1 MIRFWLMFL
10 AVVCACPET
19 RGQTQ
24 GLQFASHEVVQE
36 KRTSLNLTPA
46 DPICFNNTTDLSF
59 DLIFRPNLETYFGY
73 VLRIVTTGNQNIDLV
88 YNQKLLQF
96 NFVIGEEF
104 SFPFSIDSVQLF
116 GSWNNVNIR
125 FDESGK
131 LISLFWNGKELC
143 KKTTGFK
150 SPFCARIV
158 FGVNDNPGFQ
168 ITDVPPMSV
177 RDIRIIENGK
187 PKHLY
192 SLGEISGNTAT
203 DAVTHQS
210 APVKNA
216 VWIRPRHQQWREIL
230 SISTTSSPSVAFS
243 QKDEFLFVIGLDS
256 LYSLSLKNNALSGT
270 RLSRNRG
277 FMPPGN
283 QSIVSRLDERLY
295 NFYTDEKIVGAYD
308 SLSKSWTRNFP
319 TVPLT
324 IYWHSNKFISPFD
337 SCLYIVAG
345 YGQLQYKKSI
355 QRFHFNTGSWDTVH
369 ATGDFFMPR
378 YLAALGT
385 NRTGDT
391 AYILGGYGSNT
402 GDQTINPKSN
412 YDLLSYSVAGKEF
425 KLLTHLKEP
434 EIPFGLAN
442 SMIIEPGTDRFYA
455 LIYPKDRFDAGLQ
468 LIQGSLHDGDYRK
481 MADSIP
487 YSFYD
492 VESYADLYYDST
504 AKKLIAVTMKMQKNN
519 LTTVKAYTLD
529 FPPNSVEQ
537 GTVQA
542 SEKSNSLWI
551 IISTGILVIGGLAI
565 SYIIRNRKGPGR
577 NSTSASE
584 PASAIP
590 TQTLPATEIFEETD
604 APQVPVKSAVFLFG
618 AFEAI
623 DKDGQD
629 LTAAF
634 TPLLRE
640 IFLLILIDTY
650 RDGRG
655 ISPDKLFETI
665 WGDKSQKDA
674 RNNYSVNSVKLKAI
688 LEKLGSCHISRD
700 TGKLR
705 FEHEDSSVSVDF
717 QRFMELTGSKKSM
730 TRTQAAELISILQR
744 GPFLYR
750 QNFHWSDDLKSEVSG
765 MVIDALVGYL
775 DKADQQTEAE
785 FMIKI
790 ANVIFL
796 SDHLNEEALKYKCRS
811 LVLLGR
817 HGLAKDAY
825 AKFAKEYRENY
836 GQEFEK
842 SFTQITS

>member
-1 MIRFWLMFL
+1 MIRFWLMFFV
-10 AVVCACPET
+10 AVCVCPKT
-19 RGQTQ
+19 RGQSQ

-46 DPICFNNTTDLSF
+46 DPFCFNNRTELSF
-59 DLIFRPNLETYFGY
+59 DFIFRPNLETYFGY
-73 VLRIVTTGNQNIDLV
+73 ILRMITTDNQNIDLV

-96 NFVIGEEF
+96 NFVIGEDF

-116 GSWNNVNIR
+116 SHWNNVDIR
-125 FDESGK
+125 FNEPAKS
-131 LISLFWNGKELC
+131 IALFWNGKELC
-143 KKTTGFK
+143 KKAGVFN
-150 SPFCARIV
+150 SRFCAKIV
-158 FGVNDNPGFQ
+158 FGVNDIAGFQ
-168 ITDVPPMSV
+168 TSDVPPMNI
-177 RDIRIIENGK
+177 RDIRISSDDK
-187 PKHLY
+187 PRHQFNLA
-192 SLGEISGNTAT
+192 EISGQSAF
-203 DAVTHQS
+203 DAITHQPV
-210 APVKNA
+210 PVKNPT
-216 VWIRPRHQQWREIL
+216 WIKPRHQQWEQVLTITTA
-230 SISTTSSPSVAFS
+230 STPSVAFS
-243 QKDEFLFVIGLDS
+243 QKDELLWVVGLDS
-256 LYSLSLKNNALSGT
+256 IFSLSLKNNSFSGISLSK
-270 RLSRNRG
+270 NRG

-283 QSIVSRLDERLY
+283 QSIVSRLDQRLY
-295 NFYTDEKIVGAYD
+295 NFYTDEKIVSSYD
-308 SLSKSWTRNFP
+308 STIRAWSGNFP
-319 TVPLT
+319 TAPLT
-324 IYWHSNKFISPFD
+324 IYWHSNKFISPLD

-345 YGQLQYKKSI
+345 YGQLQYKRTI
-355 QRFHFNTGSWDTVH
+355 QRYHFNSGTWDTVH

-385 NRTGDT
+385 NREGDT

-412 YDLLSYSVAGKEF
+412 YDLLAFSVAQKQF

-442 SMIIEPGTDRFYA
+442 SMIVEPGTDRFYA

-468 LIQGSLHDGDYRK
+468 LIQGSLHDGNYQL

-492 VESYADLYYDST
+492 VESFADLYYDST
-504 AKKLIAVTMKMQKNN
+504 AKKLIAVTLKMQKNN
-519 LTTVKAYTLD
+519 LTTVRAFTLD
-529 FPPNSVEQ
+529 FPPNPVEAVI
-537 GTVQA
+537 TRA
-542 SEKSNSLWI
+542 AERSNSLWLI
-551 IISTGILVIGGLAI
+551 IGTAVLVVSGFGAFYLIRTRKKTQIKSATTKVPAPAITTQIPSAKEVFEDTESLLA
-565 SYIIRNRKGPGR
+565 
-577 NSTSASE
+577 
-584 PASAIP
+584 PA
-590 TQTLPATEIFEETD
+590 
-604 APQVPVKSAVFLFG
+604 KSAVFLFG

-629 LTAAF
+629 LTAGF

-640 IFLLILIDTY
+640 IFLLILIYTF
-650 RDGRG
+650 RDGKG
-655 ISPDKLFETI
+655 ISQDKLFETI

-674 RNNYSVNSVKLKAI
+674 RNNYSVNSVKLKAV
-688 LEKLGSCHISRD
+688 LEKLGDCHIGRE
-700 TGKLR
+700 TGKLH
-705 FEHEDSSVSVDF
+705 FEAEGQSVFVDF
-717 QRFMELTGSKKSM
+717 QRFMELAGPKKSI
-730 TRTQAAELISILQR
+730 TRAQAGELISILQR

-750 QNFHWSDDLKSEVSG
+750 QNFHWSDDLKSEISG
-765 MVIDALVGYL
+765 MVIDTLVGYL
-775 DKADQQTEAE
+775 EKADPHGEAE

-825 AKFAKEYRENY
+825 AKFIKEYRENY